1 MPQAWE
7 AIRLNHA
14 DESVVVVP
22 SVSSDP
28 NVPGAG
34 SLNQAYEERFLFL
47 LLLLRQPQL
56 RMIYVTSMPIS
67 PTVVEYYLALL
78 PGVIPSHA
86 RARLSLVSVGDSSP
100 ASLSEKLLARPR
112 LLSRIADTI
121 PNPERSHLVPYNTT
135 ELERDLALSLGIPMY
150 GADPRLAE
158 LGSKTGCRRLFGE
171 VGVQYPIGAEDVRT
185 TDDMVEAIS
194 DMRRQRPGLSSVIVK
209 LNEGVSGRGN
219 AVVDLSGLPAEGP
232 ASREQVLQ
240 RIMQMQLESTTT
252 TLETYLASFA
262 EMGGIVEER
271 IVGEEIR
278 SPSVQLRVTPTGAV
292 ELLSTHDQLLG
303 GASGQSYLGCAFPA
317 DPGYARTIG
326 DTGTGGR

>member
-1 MPQAWE
+1 
-7 AIRLNHA
+7 
-14 DESVVVVP
+14 
-22 SVSSDP
+22 
-28 NVPGAG
+28 
-34 SLNQAYEERFLFL
+34 
-47 LLLLRQPQL
+47 
-56 RMIYVTSMPIS
+56 
-67 PTVVEYYLALL
+67 
-78 PGVIPSHA
+78 
-86 RARLSLVSVGDSSP
+86 
-100 ASLSEKLLARPR
+100 
-112 LLSRIADTI
+112 
-121 PNPERSHLVPYNTT
+121 
-135 ELERDLALSLGIPMY
+135 MY

-185 TDDMVEAIS
+185 PDDMVEAIS
-194 DMRRQRPGLSSVIVK
+194 DMRRQRPGLSTVIVK

-232 ASREQVLQ
+232 ADREQVLQ

-252 TLETYLASFA
+252 TLEAYLASFA

-278 SPSVQLRVTPTGAV
+278 SPSVQLRVTPAGVV

-317 DPGYARTIG
+317 DPGYAGTHRRP
-326 DTGTGGR
+326 GTGGR